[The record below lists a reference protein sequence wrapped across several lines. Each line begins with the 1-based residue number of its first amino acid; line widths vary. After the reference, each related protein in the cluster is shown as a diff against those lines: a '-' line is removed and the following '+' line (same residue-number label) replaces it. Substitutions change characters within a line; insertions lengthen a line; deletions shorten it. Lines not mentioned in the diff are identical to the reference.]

1 MPGLGNAQLHT
12 FVESRGD
19 TGGAYSGARE
29 DSVRTQYDAAWVP
42 TFRRAKLL
50 HLQINPRRDQP
61 ALSQQVGY
69 TRVTENKLSETWVG
83 FTCSSLHGVTCHRS
97 PLGQYA
103 FSNRSRHAPGLTY
116 YQFNTY
122 REPLFSGQKWLGHEI
137 DGIRSPRAEVKN
149 TWSSASTPSRVRY
162 IGVEFLK
169 L

>member
-1 MPGLGNAQLHT
+1 M
-12 FVESRGD
+12 
-19 TGGAYSGARE
+19 
-29 DSVRTQYDAAWVP
+29 WVP

-69 TRVTENKLSETWVG
+69 TTDTENKLSETWVG

-97 PLGQYA
+97 LFGQYA
-103 FSNRSRHAPGLTY
+103 FSNRSRHAPGLTH
-116 YQFNTY
+116 YQFNAY
-122 REPLFSGQKWLGHEI
+122 REPLFSGQKLMGHEI
-137 DGIRSPRAEVKN
+137 DGIPEPRAEVKN
-149 TWSSASTPSRVRY
+149 TRSSASTLSQVCY